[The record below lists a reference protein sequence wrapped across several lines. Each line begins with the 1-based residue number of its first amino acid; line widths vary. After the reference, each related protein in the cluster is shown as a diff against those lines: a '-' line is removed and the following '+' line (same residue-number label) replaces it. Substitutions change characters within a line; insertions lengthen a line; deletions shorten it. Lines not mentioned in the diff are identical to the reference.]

1 MARSERVGWI
11 EHTRAIGACAVALL
25 HVLVSTQSSVE
36 MSATHVL
43 VYDLVNIILCRW
55 AVPAFFMITG
65 MLLLDSG
72 RPLGWDRAWRYAR
85 RMLVVLATFGLAFAC
100 MQEMWSR
107 RAAGVPI
114 TWEVLPA
121 SLVDVLTM
129 NTWTHLW
136 YVYALLGVYL
146 LMPLLHKAWTWRDGR
161 GEVALTAGLV
171 TVGLVFPTV
180 NGCCEVLGLPYVTIP
195 GHGLL
200 TYVGYLLA
208 ALANV
213 CVGGFLRTRIQRS
226 WPAVV
231 GGLCLVMMI
240 GMDLLTYAV
249 GSVGWWF
256 LSLHTSVLP
265 CGYAMAVLVL
275 FRRVFGDEPVR
286 PGSLVEKL
294 AQDSFGIYVIHPVFI
309 HVGLVVI
316 SQSIM
321 VPVVYELSFSLVAV
335 ALSALVTRVL
345 RHVSVFRGVL

>member
-25 HVLVSTQSSVE
+25 HVLVSTQSVTE
-36 MSATHVL
+36 MSAAHVL
-43 VYDLVNIILCRW
+43 VYDLANITFCRW

-65 MLLLDSG
+65 MLLLDPG
-72 RPLGWDRAWRYAR
+72 HALGWDRAWRYAR

-100 MQEMWSR
+100 IQEVWSR
-107 RAAGVPI
+107 RAVGVPI

-121 SLVDVLTM
+121 SIVDVLTM

-146 LMPLLHKAWTWRDGR
+146 LLPLLHKAWTWREGR
-161 GEVALTAGLV
+161 GGTALTAALV
-171 TVGLVFPTV
+171 IVGLVFPTV
-180 NGCCEVLGLPYVTIP
+180 NGCCEVLGLPHVTIP
-195 GHGLL
+195 EHGLL

-208 ALANV
+208 ALASV
-213 CVGGFLRTRIQRS
+213 CVGGFLRSRIQRT

-231 GGLCLVMMI
+231 GVLCLVVML
-240 GMDLLTYAV
+240 GMDLLTYAI
-249 GSVGWWF
+249 GSDGWWF

-275 FRRVFGDEPVR
+275 FKRVFGDEPVR
-286 PGSLVEKL
+286 PGSMVEKL
-294 AQDSFGIYVIHPVFI
+294 ARDSFGVYVIHPLFI

-316 SQSIM
+316 PQSLM
-321 VPVVYELSFSLVAV
+321 VPVVYELSFALVAV
-335 ALSALVTRVL
+335 VLSALLTRAL
-345 RHVSVFRGVL
+345 RRLPVFRTVL

>member
-1 MARSERVGWI
+1 MSRSERVGWI

-43 VYDLVNIILCRW
+43 VYDLVNITLCRW
-55 AVPAFFMITG
+55 AVPAFFMVTG

-72 RPLGWDRAWRYAR
+72 RSLGWDRAWRYAR
-85 RMLVVLATFGLAFAC
+85 RMLVVLATFGLLFAC
-100 MQEMWSR
+100 MQEVWSR

-146 LMPLLHKAWTWRDGR
+146 LLPLLHRAWTWREGR
-161 GEVALTAGLV
+161 GATLLTVCLV
-171 TVGLVFPTV
+171 VVGLVLPTV
-180 NGCCEVLGLPYVTIP
+180 NSSCEMLGLPHVAIP
-195 GHGLL
+195 EHGLI
-200 TYVGYLLA
+200 TYVGYLLS

-213 CVGGFLRTRIQRS
+213 CVGGFLRTRLQCK
-226 WPAVV
+226 WPMVV
-231 GGLCLVMMI
+231 GVFCLAMML
-240 GMDLLTYAV
+240 GVELWAYAA

-265 CGYAMAVLVL
+265 CGYAMAVLML

-309 HVGLVVI
+309 HVGLMLI
-316 SQSIM
+316 PPSFM
-321 VPVVYELSFSLVAV
+321 VPVVYEVSFALAAV
-335 ALSALVTRVL
+335 ALSALATRVL
-345 RHVSVFRGVL
+345 RHVPVFRGVL